1 MKGKHVVALI
11 TLAVLFGVNALVVY
25 VCSYFS
31 VASWLVFTISIVV
44 STVIGRVV
52 SEFLHDAYMIHML
65 NKGLENRK
73 RLASSVD
80 RDPTPSIPPVL
91 LYVLGLVH
99 VFGGTFA
106 LLDFY
111 RAGAATD
118 PATATVGFFI
128 AVGVAFIGLAVLR
141 AFAPKRIP
149 R

>member
-25 VCSYFS
+25 VCSFFS
-31 VASWLVFTISIVV
+31 IASWLVFAISIVAC
-44 STVIGRVV
+44 TVIGRPV
-52 SEFLHDAYMIHML
+52 SEFLQDAYMIHTL
-65 NKGLENRK
+65 NKGLETK
-73 RLASSVD
+73 RRSASGVD

-118 PATATVGFFI
+118 AGIATVGFFI
-128 AVGVAFIGLAVLR
+128 AVGLVFIGLAVFR
-141 AFAPKRIP
+141 GFAQKRIP